1 MLIAIFTFMGM
12 APLKAQTSPFLGDWQ
27 EPTGSII
34 RIEACSSGF
43 CIRILSISPKAPAA
57 SDIYNPDA
65 TLRSRSLC
73 NLEIGSH
80 FSLSDATHASG
91 GTLYD
96 PKSGNTYRG
105 TMVVEGDTLRL
116 RGYVML
122 PFFGKTEIWRVS
134 MEVFNL
140 VTKEYRASSHC
151 CRSHQND
158 AHLHFKTFTIVL
170 MRKPWAVS
178 SAI

>member
-1 MLIAIFTFMGM
+1 MEHVMQRLSTIVLIAIFTFMGM

-43 CIRILSISPKAPAA
+43 CIRILSISPKAAAA

-122 PFFGKTEIWRVS
+122 PFFGKTEIWRRVHGS
-134 MEVFNL
+134 FQ
-140 VTKEYRASSHC
+140 SCH
-151 CRSHQND
+151 
-158 AHLHFKTFTIVL
+158 
-170 MRKPWAVS
+170 
-178 SAI
+178 